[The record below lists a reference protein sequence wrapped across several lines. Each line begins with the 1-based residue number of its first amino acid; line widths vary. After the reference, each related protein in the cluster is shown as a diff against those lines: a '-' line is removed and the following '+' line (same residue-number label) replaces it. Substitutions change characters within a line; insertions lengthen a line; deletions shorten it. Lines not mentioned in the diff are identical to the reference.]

1 MDKATV
7 FGLILG
13 ILTLGGALLLG
24 HAPWQALLVPEA
36 LLMVF
41 GGTATAVMVSF
52 SAKTLQA
59 AWAGFWQS
67 LQEESFGTEDYLEY
81 LTEISRFV
89 RQEGALALEPMLR
102 RVEIP
107 FIRQGLQ
114 LMVDGQPESF
124 IRNSLMTEIDISYR
138 DDLDK
143 ARVFEAAGGFAPTMG
158 IVGAVIGLMSVV
170 GSFQS
175 PGQLGQGV
183 AGAFS
188 ATLYGVALA
197 NLFLL
202 PVAGKLRQRARDQ
215 WFRKTLMLEGMMSIC
230 CGDHPMMTEDKL
242 RFFAG
247 GSASGRV
254 ERHRDDG
261 ELEDSYFDDMA
272 YSTPR

>member
-7 FGLILG
+7 IGLILG
-13 ILTLGGALLLG
+13 CLTLGGALLLG
-24 HAPWQALLVPEA
+24 HAPLQALIQPEA

-41 GGTATAVMVSF
+41 GGTATAVLVSF
-52 SAKTLQA
+52 STRTLGA
-59 AWAGFWQS
+59 AWTGFCHS
-67 LQEESFGTEDYLEY
+67 LREDAFGAEDYLDY

-89 RQEGALALEPMLR
+89 RQEGTLALEPMLAQ
-102 RVEIP
+102 VEIP

-114 LMVDGQPESF
+114 LMVDGQPEAF
-124 IRNSLMTEIDISYR
+124 IRNSLMTEIDITYR

-143 ARVFEAAGGFAPTMG
+143 SRVFEAAGGFAPTMG

-175 PGQLGQGV
+175 PGQLGEGV

-230 CGDHPMMTEDKL
+230 CGDHPMMTEEKL

-247 GSASGRV
+247 AKPA
-254 ERHRDDG
+254 ERFPER
-261 ELEDSYFDDMA
+261 LEDATPDFIFDDLA
-272 YSTPR
+272 HTTSR